1 MSLRN
6 KLITSIVAISSLL
19 ALLTVLIFGLITYLH
34 IDKSVKEVYSTVS
47 RTYTYIFKTLSQD
60 STDVVIELDNCKIKR
75 ANTYVLLREEGLF
88 VGRVRDCV
96 FHGTSFGEVIDF
108 TVNINNLDW
117 VLVYDREI
125 IERINEERPEFFD
138 RFIKDRTVLEDKI
151 VEGRYDPKV
160 LAQIDSLAGYRLAN
174 GFSTLL
180 MDFPILADGSIPVGR
195 VIFIK
200 DMSPVLKNALVTPV
214 LLFGYTL
221 ILVVTLSSTIFF
233 LFDRIVKDISMLREV
248 AYKFKELDFSDIDKL
263 SNALRKEKRRDELF
277 YLKRA
282 VLTMAQELEALIT
295 QLKSEKDKLEE
306 LAYTD
311 PLTGL
316 SNRRFFLEEM
326 KRVIETA
333 RRYREPLSIM
343 MLDVDNFK
351 RINDEYGHDVG
362 DMTLKQLAEVIR
374 KNTRS
379 SDIAARFGGEEFIV
393 ALPKT
398 DERGALMVAER
409 IRQEFKKSKVQ
420 VDGKEI
426 GTTVSIGIASFE
438 EGYDLDRLI
447 KEADEALYEAKRTGK
462 DKVVIRREED
472 RRQG

>member
-60 STDVVIELDNCKIKR
+60 STDVVIELDDCKIKR

-96 FHGTSFGEVIDF
+96 FYGTSFGEVIDF

-138 RFIKDRTVLEDKI
+138 RFIKDRMVLEDKI

-362 DMTLKQLAEVIR
+362 DMILKQLAEVIR

>member
-6 KLITSIVAISSLL
+6 KLITSIVAISSFL
-19 ALLTVLIFGLITYLH
+19 ALLTLLIFALITYMH
-34 IDKSVKEVYSTVS
+34 VNKRVEEVYSTVS
-47 RTYTYIFKTLSQD
+47 RTYTYILRTLSKD
-60 STDVVIELDNCKIKR
+60 STDVIFKLEDCRVRNT
-75 ANTYVLLREEGLF
+75 NTYILLREEGLF
-88 VGRVRDCV
+88 VGRIKDCT
-96 FHGTSFGEVIDF
+96 FYGTSFREVVDF
-108 TVNINNLDW
+108 TVNINNVDW
-117 VLVYDREI
+117 ILVYDREI
-125 IERINEERPEFFD
+125 LERMNEEKPEFFD
-138 RFIKDRTVLEDKI
+138 RFIKDRIVLEDKVI
-151 VEGRYDPKV
+151 EGRYDPRIIS
-160 LAQIDSLAGYRLAN
+160 QINSLAGYKLVN

-180 MDFPILADGSIPVGR
+180 MDFPILVDSSVPVGR
-195 VIFIK
+195 IIFIK
-200 DMSPVLKNALVTPV
+200 DMSPVLRNALITPL

-221 ILVVTLSSTIFF
+221 ILVITLSSTIFF
-233 LFDRIVKDISMLREV
+233 LFDRIVKDISMLRDV

-263 SNALRKEKRRDELF
+263 SSALRKEKRRDELF

-326 KRVIETA
+326 KRVLETA
-333 RRYREPLSIM
+333 KRYKEPLSIL

-362 DMTLKQLAEVIR
+362 DMILKQLAEVIR
-374 KNTRS
+374 RSIRS

-398 DERGALMVAER
+398 DEKGALMVAER
-409 IRQEFKKSKVQ
+409 IRQEFKKSKVK
-420 VDGKEI
+420 VDGKDV
-426 GTTVSIGIASFE
+426 GTTVSIGVATLD

-462 DKVVIRREED
+462 DKVVIRREEG
-472 RRQG
+472 RGQG

>member
-96 FHGTSFGEVIDF
+96 FYGTSFGEVIDF

-117 VLVYDREI
+117 VLVYYREI

-151 VEGRYDPKV
+151 VEGSYDPKV

-263 SNALRKEKRRDELF
+263 SGALRKEKRRDELF

-362 DMTLKQLAEVIR
+362 DMILKQLAEVIR